1 MAYRGCGRSNRRGS
15 GKLGARMRY
24 KTEREDRG
32 DRDSVLTSVGDERE
46 VPDFGW

>member
-1 MAYRGCGRSNRRGS
+1 
-15 GKLGARMRY
+15 MRC

-46 VPDFGW
+46 VAGFWMVTDG